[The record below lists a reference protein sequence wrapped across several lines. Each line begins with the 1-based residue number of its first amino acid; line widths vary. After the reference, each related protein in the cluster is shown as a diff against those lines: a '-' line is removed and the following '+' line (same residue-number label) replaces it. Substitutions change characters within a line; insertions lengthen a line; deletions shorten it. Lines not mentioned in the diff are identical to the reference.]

1 MIAKEAGGAKIGTY
15 SAVEGSRASQLEFL
29 LYTCKYFCACWA
41 HAHCSHNFTDNREQ
55 RLTASATY
63 KVRRSVLRPQG
74 HVMTALSPSGRLVK
88 YATPYSTLSVDNGAP
103 FVLSYPKH
111 SFAKTWRN
119 IDALENNR
127 LRLKPFVPF
136 VPWYRA
142 SLMVVRQRYRKLS
155 EPR

>member
-1 MIAKEAGGAKIGTY
+1 M
-15 SAVEGSRASQLEFL
+15 
-29 LYTCKYFCACWA
+29 
-41 HAHCSHNFTDNREQ
+41 
-55 RLTASATY
+55 TAS
-63 KVRRSVLRPQG
+63 
-74 HVMTALSPSGRLVK
+74 SPGGSLIK

-119 IDALENNR
+119 IDALENYR

-142 SLMVVRQRYRKLS
+142 SLMVVHDVIGNFRSHARGYTGCVQEHPTCQTPMTLRFARS
-155 EPR
+155 